1 MALVIFRVFFTL
13 SILFF
18 KSLRFGTATI
28 PYAKSA
34 ENSSKTELILSAASP
49 LILGSSSVM

>member
-18 KSLRFGTATI
+18 RSLRFGTTDI

-49 LILGSSSVM
+49 LIL